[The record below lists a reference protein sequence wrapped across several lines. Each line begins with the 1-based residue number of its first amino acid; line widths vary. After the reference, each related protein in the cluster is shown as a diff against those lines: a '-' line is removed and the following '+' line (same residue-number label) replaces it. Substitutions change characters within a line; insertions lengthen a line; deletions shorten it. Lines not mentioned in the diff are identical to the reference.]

1 MLDLPKGFFH
11 PESMTKINSLRFFF
25 FFAGTK
31 EMKEEQV
38 QFAEFSQFCEL
49 TLADK
54 ARSIGDATDKIETLE
69 ADWQRCWKQILG
81 GLNTCVYIDI

>member
-1 MLDLPKGFFH
+1 
-11 PESMTKINSLRFFF
+11 
-25 FFAGTK
+25 
-31 EMKEEQV
+31 MKEEQV

-69 ADWQRCWKQILG
+69 VGNGLGCREFGKQNRRCWKQIRG
-81 GLNTCVYIDI
+81 DVPYIYPYIIIYIHIYMYSIYKRI

>member
-1 MLDLPKGFFH
+1 
-11 PESMTKINSLRFFF
+11 
-25 FFAGTK
+25 
-31 EMKEEQV
+31 MKEEQV

-69 ADWQRCWKQILG
+69 VGNGLGCREFGKQNRRCWKQIRG
-81 GLNTCVYIDI
+81 DVPYISIYNHLYSYIHVQYI